1 MEALDQL
8 IRKEERKIDHL
19 LQLRNQPDVYSGSSV
34 NHDNSDSDDHN
45 YCDSPSSEDV
55 NYCIEKAYEQ
65 LAIFKI
71 RRYMGF

>member
-19 LQLRNQPDVYSGSSV
+19 IQLLNQPDAFSGSSV
-34 NHDNSDSDDHN
+34 SSDVSDSE
-45 YCDSPSSEDV
+45 YCDSPNREDV

>member
-8 IRKEERKIDHL
+8 IRKEERRIDHL
-19 LQLRNQPDVYSGSSV
+19 LQLRSQPDAYSGSSV
-34 NHDNSDSDDHN
+34 SSDNSDSDDHN